1 MQRKTRFNSKT
12 FRLFEEFLE
21 SPSGRVLVKF
31 RWLLGGVVTF
41 IVFLASNH
49 LLLRGLVVAV
59 WDADAAFLPYQVLVA
74 DYARAGRFLYW
85 DPWTNG
91 GLPLLGDPQVGAFSP
106 INFIVGFVTGGTS
119 KGFISY
125 WLLMWWLG
133 GLGMLML
140 ARHLKVPVW
149 GGCTVALNFLF
160 CGMYTGHAEHT
171 PFITAFS
178 FLPLIIWRLDV
189 ALSSNKMW
197 PAAEAGALW
206 GLSALAGYPGLTMI
220 TGCFAGLWAVGRWLF
235 TDCIEPESVSSSIN
249 LSPTTTQRP
258 NLRSVFFALTLLFI
272 VGGIILSPTYIAFF
286 FEGVGY
292 HGRVG
297 SLSREIA
304 VYSNALHPGALS
316 TFASPYLAEL
326 KLFNDRELW
335 SYTDVS
341 STSIY
346 AGACS
351 SILAVLSLFKTRRK
365 WCWWLA
371 FLAFLSLVC
380 ALGQALPLR
389 GWLYDWF
396 YPMRFFRH
404 AAIFRAYY
412 IFAISV
418 LALISTRDLMAA
430 ASPSKQRMWLRFMV
444 TSICLASLAVLC
456 FAYVNSLVSNTNA
469 GGGFVVTLARV
480 HLFAIWL
487 GVCGAAFAG
496 WVLPDRLS
504 RVYVPLILLIISA
517 ADAFLTNRISIHTMV
532 TVEDVQRWKRLDDE
546 HVATLDLTGNGL
558 LRNETPCDFP
568 CNDQLITK
576 IPAFGAYVTANNYYY
591 SQMLAN
597 PVLKG
602 MAIGTQ
608 RIWFS
613 KDVAYISPIEN
624 CFTAFTKRADALGAP
639 PLVVHSSEALLHPN
653 SVDHSEQA
661 IALQVAQIE
670 ELPASKRIPITLV
683 KYLPDNLT
691 FDVEAPTDGWL
702 LVTDR
707 WARSWQVKVN
717 DRIATVYGGDFIFRA
732 VQVSAGKNRV
742 SFTYRPFGFP
752 WLILVSWGILLII
765 SIKTIYLTCR
775 EAVGI
780 LSP

>member
-1 MQRKTRFNSKT
+1 MQRRIRLNSKT
-12 FRLFEEFLE
+12 LHLFDKFLE
-21 SPSGRVLVKF
+21 SPSGKALVKF
-31 RWLLGGVVTF
+31 RWLLGGAATLV
-41 IVFLASNH
+41 VFLASNH

-59 WDADAAFLPYQVLVA
+59 WDADGAFLPYQVLVA
-74 DYARAGRFLYW
+74 DYARAGRFIYW

-119 KGFISY
+119 KGFIIY

-140 ARHLKVPVW
+140 ARHLKAPVW
-149 GGCTVALNFLF
+149 GGCIVALNFLF

-178 FLPLIIWRLDV
+178 FLPLIIWRLDI

-197 PAAEAGALW
+197 SAVEAGALW

-220 TGCFAGLWAVGRWLF
+220 TGCFACLWAVGRWLF
-235 TDCIEPESVSSSIN
+235 PDFIESESIPKSIN
-249 LSPTTTQRP
+249 STTITTP
-258 NLRSVFFALTLLFI
+258 DTSLRSVFFALALLFL
-272 VGGIILSPTYIAFF
+272 VGVVILSPTYIAFF
-286 FEGVGY
+286 VEGAGY
-292 HGRVG
+292 QNRVG
-297 SLSREIA
+297 ALSRELA

-346 AGACS
+346 TGACS
-351 SILAVLSLFKTRRK
+351 LILAALMLLTTRRR

-371 FLAFLSLVC
+371 FLAFLSLAC

-404 AAIFRAYY
+404 AAIFRGYY
-412 IFAISV
+412 IFAVSV
-418 LALISTRDLMAA
+418 LALIATRELRAA
-430 ASPSKQRMWLRFMV
+430 GLSSKHHIWLRFMV
-444 TSICLASLAVLC
+444 VSICIASLALLC
-456 FAYVNSLVSNTNA
+456 FAYVNGSMSFKNA
-469 GGGFVVTLARV
+469 GGDFVVKLARV

-487 GVCGAAFAG
+487 GICGVAFAG
-496 WVLPDRLS
+496 WMLPGNLR
-504 RVYVPLILLIISA
+504 RVCVPLILLIIST

-532 TVEDVQRWKRLDDE
+532 TVENVQRWKRLDED
-546 HVATLDLTGNGL
+546 HVANLDLTRNGL
-558 LRNETPCDFP
+558 LRNASPCNFP

-576 IPAFGAYVTANNYYY
+576 IPAFGAYVTANNEYY
-591 SQMLAN
+591 SQILTN
-597 PVLKG
+597 PILKD
-602 MAIGTQ
+602 AAVGTQ

-613 KDVAYISPIEN
+613 KDIAYISPIEN
-624 CFTAFTKRADALGAP
+624 CFTAFAKRTDALGAP
-639 PLVVHSSEALLHPN
+639 PLVVHSPEALLHPN
-653 SVDHSEQA
+653 SVDYSKQA
-661 IALQVAQIE
+661 IAQQVAQIE
-670 ELPASKRIPITLV
+670 ELPASKRIPITPV
-683 KYLPDNLT
+683 KYSPDDLI
-691 FDVEAPTDGWL
+691 FDVDAPTDGWL

-717 DRIATVYGGDFIFRA
+717 DKIATVYGGDFIFRA
-732 VQVSAGKNRV
+732 VQVSAGRNRV

-752 WLILVSWGILLII
+752 WLILLSWGLLLII
-765 SIKTIYLTCR
+765 SIKALYTTCR
-775 EAVGI
+775 KAVVFA
-780 LSP
+780 